1 MPSASPN
8 DYLLYNTVTAVDD
21 VRRYLKLELKMVKA
35 IKSVQTMFEIHAK
48 DRARTIVRARK
59 ERDAVKKYRKL
70 VTPLLNMLA
79 PAPSSED
86 HYVSVDTT
94 WEGKPRIN
102 VTFYQLESFKCNK
115 LMATLWALENWAEV
129 KTTKTQDYPPAF
141 NRDFRYT
148 FVNDVE
154 VVVNAYVS
162 HDSATCKR
170 VVIGTEIVEKYAM
183 KCD

>member
-1 MPSASPN
+1 
-8 DYLLYNTVTAVDD
+8 
-21 VRRYLKLELKMVKA
+21 MVKA

-79 PAPSSED
+79 PAPSAED

-102 VTFYQLESFKCNK
+102 VTFYQLESLKCNK

-129 KTTKTQDYPPAF
+129 KTTKTQDYPSAF

-170 VVIGTEIVEKYAM
+170 VVIGTEVVEKYAM
-183 KCD
+183 QCD